1 MENKGWARVFND
13 HLTATTHGW
22 TGCVFCSTPADGSL
36 SLQWSK
42 FLLTNLFFQPECVN
56 HRPLQIHETR
66 LKWKRRK
73 KKKTDEGERG
83 AGLQVK
89 IPGATCYY
97 SAFSCM
103 LRGRLRVFFPQT
115 ATAIQWMEA
124 WMHEFAT
131 EHLACVAVDREK
143 RCWTPEALTPTV
155 IWVFSYV
162 FHFAFLFLS
171 PN

>member
-1 MENKGWARVFND
+1 
-13 HLTATTHGW
+13 
-22 TGCVFCSTPADGSL
+22 
-36 SLQWSK
+36 
-42 FLLTNLFFQPECVN
+42 
-56 HRPLQIHETR
+56 
-66 LKWKRRK
+66 
-73 KKKTDEGERG
+73 
-83 AGLQVK
+83 
-89 IPGATCYY
+89 
-97 SAFSCM
+97 M